1 MPEPVVHPC
10 NSLVRLFL
18 RQGDGTLSPYKSS
31 LVKKQR
37 QPEVVTL
44 TEADVQRMKTDSHIL
59 TAEERTSLRHAL
71 EERKEHERAA
81 AKARKEKML
90 RLAAEAKQLVRLSH
104 VLACSSASN
113 CCFDELN
120 DKTCSSALLL
130 L

>member
-1 MPEPVVHPC
+1 M
-10 NSLVRLFL
+10 
-18 RQGDGTLSPYKSS
+18 SPYKSS

-44 TEADVQRMKTDSHIL
+44 TEADVQRMKTDARIL
-59 TAEERTSLRHAL
+59 TAEERTNLRHAL

-90 RLAAEAKQLVRLSH
+90 RLEADAKQQVRLNR

-113 CCFDELN
+113 CCFNGLN
-120 DKTCSSALLL
+120 DRTWTSHGQVRADTDAVLWVPAGAAQ
-130 L
+130 